1 MGLQGAGLDG
11 RGQLRWVP
19 SPPPTQLGSVRGRVS
34 LATQEGLHGDPFPA
48 FVIYLFLRQR
58 VCIKKKKEDIYY
70 CSSSPPGFSLWPLI
84 HAHNF
89 IHRGGGGGG
98 GGGAER
104 RGGERGG
111 GAGKGGISSD

>member
-19 SPPPTQLGSVRGRVS
+19 SPPPTQLGSVS

-58 VCIKKKKEDIYY
+58 VSIKKKKDIYY
-70 CSSSPPGFSLWPLI
+70 CSPSPPGFSLWPLI

-89 IHRGGGGGG
+89 IHRGGGGGRGARREG
-98 GGGAER
+98 G
-104 RGGERGG
+104 GGERGY
-111 GAGKGGISSD
+111 IE